1 MRAFLVLLA
10 VLLAACGAPKPP
22 LVVSELEITKPM
34 PGRSMSAGYLVLTNN
49 TDEPLRITSVDSPQF
64 GSVQVHE
71 TTITEGVSRMRELA
85 ELIVPAHD
93 SVTLER
99 GGKHLMLMRP
109 TDLEDTVVLQFFSGG
124 TPVLSVNYSFPEE
137 EDQ

>member
-1 MRAFLVLLA
+1 MRAFLVLLP

-22 LVVSELEITKPM
+22 LVVSELEITEPM
-34 PGRSMSAGYLVLTNN
+34 PGRAMSAGYLVLTNN
-49 TDEPLRITSVDSPQF
+49 TDEPVRITRVESPQF
-64 GSVQVHE
+64 GSVEVHE

-85 ELIVPAHD
+85 ELIVPARG

-109 TDLEDTVVLQFFSGG
+109 TDVGDTVVLQFFSGG
-124 TPVLSVNYSFPEE
+124 TPVLSVNYSVPEE
-137 EDQ
+137 GEQ

>member
-10 VLLAACGAPKPP
+10 VLLTACGAPKPP

-49 TDEPLRITSVDSPQF
+49 TDEPLRITSVDSPHF
-64 GSVQVHE
+64 GSVEVHE
-71 TTITEGVSRMRELA
+71 TTITDGVSRMRELV
-85 ELIVPAHD
+85 ELIVPAHG

-124 TPVLSVNYSFPEE
+124 ALLLSVNYSFPEDE
-137 EDQ
+137 AQ

>member
-22 LVVSELEITKPM
+22 LVVGELEITKPM

-49 TDEPLRITSVDSPQF
+49 TDEPLRITSVESPQF
-64 GSVQVHE
+64 GSVEVHE
-71 TTITEGVSRMRELA
+71 TTIAEGVSRMRELA
-85 ELIVPAHD
+85 ELVVPAHG
-93 SVTLER
+93 SVTLQR

-109 TDLEDTVVLQFFSGG
+109 TDLEDTVALQFFSDG

>member
-10 VLLAACGAPKPP
+10 VLLAACGAPNPP

-34 PGRSMSAGYLVLTNN
+34 PGRSMSAGYLILTNN

-124 TPVLSVNYSFPEE
+124 TLLLSVNYSFPEE

>member
-1 MRAFLVLLA
+1 MRAILVLLA
-10 VLLAACGAPKPP
+10 VLLTACGAPKPP

-64 GSVQVHE
+64 GSVEVHE
-71 TTITEGVSRMRELA
+71 TTITEGVSRMRELV
-85 ELIVPAHD
+85 ELIVPAHG

-109 TDLEDTVVLQFFSGG
+109 TDLEDTVVLQFFSDG

-137 EDQ
+137 AAR

>member
-10 VLLAACGAPKPP
+10 VLLTACGAPKPP
-22 LVVSELEITKPM
+22 LVISELEITKPM

-49 TDEPLRITSVDSPQF
+49 TGEPLRITSVDSPQF
-64 GSVQVHE
+64 GSVEVHE
-71 TTITEGVSRMRELA
+71 TTITEGVSRMRELV
-85 ELIVPAHD
+85 ELIVPAHG

-109 TDLEDTVVLQFFSGG
+109 TDLEDTVVLQFFSDG

-137 EDQ
+137 EAQ